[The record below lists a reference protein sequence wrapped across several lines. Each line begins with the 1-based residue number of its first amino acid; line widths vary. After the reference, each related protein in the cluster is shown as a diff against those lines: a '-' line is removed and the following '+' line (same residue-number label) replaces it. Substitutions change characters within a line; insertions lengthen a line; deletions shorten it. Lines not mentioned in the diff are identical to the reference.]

1 VSTVETE
8 MSTIAD
14 QAKREIGRL
23 VAGHTLEEQ
32 LEIVARELMHAFVQ
46 QARALEAMRRE
57 QEAHRTIRNLLETS
71 YARLF
76 PAQVREMTLRG
87 NSLAEWSDQ
96 LLAEHIVADVQASR
110 RAAEQRGFE
119 RALAMSAQ
127 VAPPAHPPAQPVPDA
142 PGDAEQTEP
151 DAPEPSRGAPA
162 GAPREAS
169 VPSSAPAGAPSEGRG
184 DSGSTELA
192 LSLVEQLVVADA
204 WRPEVLKDLIDKAG
218 GSGDASLAAACE
230 AGLVETFMARGKSYC
245 ALTEAGVQ
253 EAVKRGFGD
262 SAQVKR
268 ARVRAAI
275 GQMARLPNT
284 RDMLVP
290 RIATLFERG
299 WRLEVG
305 IRVGEAEVLLFTCP
319 DGPDQ
324 LPSGEASR
332 LAMVVFPSDT
342 VTADLASV
350 HRSINR
356 ADVVLVIGTPAQASS
371 VAQQMPVSVQ
381 CWHFQGDDI
390 DSLARVSV

>member
-1 VSTVETE
+1 
-8 MSTIAD
+8 M
-14 QAKREIGRL
+14 
-23 VAGHTLEEQ
+23 
-32 LEIVARELMHAFVQ
+32 
-46 QARALEAMRRE
+46 
-57 QEAHRTIRNLLETS
+57 
-71 YARLF
+71 
-76 PAQVREMTLRG
+76 
-87 NSLAEWSDQ
+87 
-96 LLAEHIVADVQASR
+96 
-110 RAAEQRGFE
+110 
-119 RALAMSAQ
+119 
-127 VAPPAHPPAQPVPDA
+127 PPNH
-142 PGDAEQTEP
+142 
-151 DAPEPSRGAPA
+151 A
-162 GAPREAS
+162 GAP
-169 VPSSAPAGAPSEGRG
+169 PEGRG
-184 DSGSTELA
+184 GSGSTELA
-192 LSLVEQLVVADA
+192 LSLVEQIVVADA

-290 RIATLFERG
+290 RIAALFERG

-305 IRVGEAEVLLFTCP
+305 IRVGEAEVLLFTSP

-332 LAMVVFPSDT
+332 LAMVVFPSET
-342 VTADLASV
+342 VAANLASAP
-350 HRSINR
+350 RSINR
-356 ADVVLVIGTPAQASS
+356 AEAVLVIGTPAQASS
-371 VAQQMPVSVQ
+371 VAQQLPVSVP

-390 DSLARVSV
+390 DSLARVPAQSTPSPPILSA